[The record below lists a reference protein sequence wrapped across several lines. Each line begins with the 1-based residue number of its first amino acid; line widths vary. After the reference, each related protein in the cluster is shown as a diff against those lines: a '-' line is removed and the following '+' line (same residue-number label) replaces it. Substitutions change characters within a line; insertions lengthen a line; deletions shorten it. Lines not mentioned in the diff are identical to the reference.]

1 VRLLH
6 DAENLSA
13 LSYANGFTVWHYRT
27 ADLAAEIDNTGYFGG
42 AAEMMRVGD
51 FVLVNAGVGTVPTH
65 GVLVVV
71 ASGNIGNVDVAN
83 ATSFA
88 GANSD

>member
-1 VRLLH
+1 M
-6 DAENLSA
+6 AYQPQNLSA
-13 LSYANGFTVWHYRT
+13 LSYANGFTVWHYRK
-27 ADLAAEIDNTGYFGG
+27 ADLAADIDNAGYFGG
-42 AAEMMRVGD
+42 AAEMMRVVD

-71 ASGNIGNVDVAN
+71 ASGNAGSVDVAN
-83 ATSFA
+83 VTPFA